1 VKFVH
6 AADLHID
13 SPLRG
18 LTRYEGA
25 PLERARRATRDAF
38 ERVVGLCLEERAQFL
53 VLAGDV
59 FDGDWKDIGTGL
71 YFVSQLARLRETGCR
86 VMLLRGNHDFELTKN
101 LSYADHV
108 FEFAAAS
115 GAAAGAA
122 PKGEGAHR
130 AGSKRGKCTYVF
142 EDEGVSFHGVSYA
155 QKKIE
160 KSLLPLYAPP
170 VAGLLNVGVLH
181 TNATGSREHAAY
193 APCTVSEL
201 VAHGYDYWAL
211 GHVHTHAVLHED
223 PWVVYPG
230 NTQGRSVRETGAK
243 GCVLVEAAG
252 DRTLDV
258 RFVPTDTMRYFVE
271 EVSLGPEDDAPE
283 LFEKVRL
290 LLDDVAARAEGTLSA
305 VRLEIKGSCRAHAA
319 IVAERESI
327 LAQIRADAIDRG
339 GDVWLEKVKLLTS
352 PAQSIEALRAAQGLV
367 AELLTW
373 TERLRGEDAETERR
387 GLLRSLEPLKKK
399 LGREL
404 EELEIVV
411 DDEAW
416 FESMLDRAEALLAE
430 RLTPS
435 TND

>member
-1 VKFVH
+1 MKFVH

-25 PLERARRATRDAF
+25 PVERARRATREAF
-38 ERVVGLCLEERAQFL
+38 ERVVALCLTEQAQFL

-86 VMLLRGNHDFELTKN
+86 VLLLRGNHDFELTKQ
-101 LSYADHV
+101 LAYAEHV
-108 FEFAAAS
+108 FEF
-115 GAAAGAA
+115 GA
-122 PKGEGAHR
+122 
-130 AGSKRGKCTYVF
+130 AGSKRGKYTYRF
-142 EDEGVSFHGVSYA
+142 DDEGVAFHGVSYA
-155 QKKIE
+155 QKKVD

-170 VAGLLNVGVLH
+170 VAGLVNVGVLH

-193 APCTVSEL
+193 APCTVAEL

-211 GHVHTHAVLHED
+211 GHVHSHAVLHED

-230 NTQGRSVRETGAK
+230 NTQGRSVREVGPK
-243 GCVLVEAAG
+243 GCVLVESSG

-271 EVSLGPEDDAPE
+271 EVLLAPEDDTAD
-283 LFEKVRL
+283 LFEKVRHR
-290 LLDDVAARAEGTLSA
+290 LDDVVARAENSLAA
-305 VRLEIKGSCRAHAA
+305 VRLEITGSCRAHAA

-327 LAQIRADAIDRG
+327 LGQIRADAIDRG
-339 GDVWLEKVKLLTS
+339 GDVWLEKVKLSTS
-352 PAQSIEALRAAQGLV
+352 PAASIEALRAAKGLV

-373 TERLRGEDAETERR
+373 TDRLRGDDADTERL
-387 GLLRSLEPLKKK
+387 GLLRTLEPLKKK
-399 LGREL
+399 LAREL

-411 DDEAW
+411 EDEAW
-416 FESMLDRAEALLAE
+416 FAGVLDRAEALLAE
-430 RLTPS
+430 RLTS
-435 TND
+435 GAND